1 MLVTSWLGGLK
12 MRCDTQNKSL
22 ESVGISDNKKL
33 LVCNFCKSQNV
44 VKKGFR
50 QTDNRGKIQRYLC
63 RDCKK
68 SFCID
73 EGFYRMRNSESKIT
87 QAIDL
92 YFSNLSSR
100 KVRNHFRRH
109 LPKNCSHVTILD
121 WCRKYVLKVSK
132 YINTLEPQLSG
143 QFYADET
150 EIDRE
155 KYHNDIFWCN
165 VDWGTRYINATLYS
179 PNSQNMEDALE
190 FMNKIKESKRLPK
203 YIQTDA
209 GVFYPTAFKSVFYSN
224 KGKRDEQ
231 PEHIINNVSKTG
243 KHNVR
248 IETVFMK
255 VKDRVDDFR
264 GLKALWSAPI
274 LMQGIIL
281 QHNYI
286 EEHTT
291 TGKIPSELAGIKLNL
306 GVNRWLGLIK
316 LSALEN

>member
-1 MLVTSWLGGLK
+1 MEIRIKCLYCG
-12 MRCDTQNKSL
+12 KS
-22 ESVGISDNKKL
+22 NYK
-33 LVCNFCKSQNV
+33 
-44 VKKGFR
+44 KKGFR
-50 QTDNRGKIQRYLC
+50 KTQNRGKIQKFYCFECHRY
-63 RDCKK
+63 
-68 SFCID
+68 FTND
-73 EGFYRMRNSESKIT
+73 EGFYRMRNSEKKIT
-87 QAIDL
+87 STIDL

-109 LPKNCSHVTILD
+109 WEHNASHETILN
-121 WCRKYVLKVSK
+121 WCRKYVLKVTK
-132 YINTLEPQLSG
+132 YVDTLQPQLSG

-155 KYHNDIFWCN
+155 KDHNDIFWCN

-179 PNSQNMEDALE
+179 PYDQNLNDATQFME
-190 FMNKIKESKRLPK
+190 KIKQSKKLPK

-231 PEHIINNVSKTG
+231 PQHIVNNVSKTG

-248 IETVFMK
+248 IESVFMK

-281 QHNYI
+281 QHNFI
-286 EEHTT
+286 EAHTT
-291 TGKIPSELAGIKLNL
+291 TGQVPSELAGLKMNL

-316 LSALEN
+316 LCCR

>member
-1 MLVTSWLGGLK
+1 ME
-12 MRCDTQNKSL
+12 NKIKC
-22 ESVGISDNKKL
+22 VHCGKT
-33 LVCNFCKSQNV
+33 NFI
-44 VKKGFR
+44 KKGFR
-50 QTDNRGKIQRYLC
+50 KTKDRGNIQIYRCL
-63 RDCKK
+63 DCGKK
-68 SFCID
+68 FTNND
-73 EGFYRMRNSESKIT
+73 GFYRMRNSEAKIT
-87 QAIDL
+87 SAIDL

-109 LPKNCSHVTILD
+109 WDHNASHETILN
-121 WCRKYVLKVSK
+121 WCRKYVLKVTK
-132 YINTLEPQLSG
+132 YTETLQPQLSG

-155 KYHNDIFWCN
+155 KDHNDIFWCN

-179 PNSQNMEDALE
+179 PYDQNLNDTTKFME
-190 FMNKIKESKRLPK
+190 KIKQSKRLPK

-209 GVFYPTAFKSVFYSN
+209 GVFYPSAFKSVFYSN

-231 PEHIINNVSKTG
+231 PQHIVNNVSKTG

-248 IETVFMK
+248 IESVFMK
-255 VKDRVDDFR
+255 VKDRTQDFR

-281 QHNYI
+281 QHNFI
-286 EEHTT
+286 EAHTT
-291 TGKIPSELAGIKLNL
+291 TGKVPSELAGLKMEL

-316 LSALEN
+316 LSSFPNIKLN